1 MLSPTKAQPK
11 LIRKTKQSL
20 QQHLQHQ
27 LLLSKGEIDDN
38 DDCVI
43 IDDELAFGR
52 NRKSYEYGQVV
63 HEEEIE
69 ISDYAK
75 FRLFLARTLAMKKYH
90 QTYSTV

>member
-11 LIRKTKQSL
+11 LIRKTNQNL
-20 QQHLQHQ
+20 QQQLQHRQ
-27 LLLSKGEIDDN
+27 QVSKSKNNDDDN
-38 DDCVI
+38 CVI

-52 NRKSYEYGQVV
+52 NKKSYEYGQIV

-75 FRLFLARTLAMKKYH
+75 FRLFLARALALKKYH
-90 QTYSTV
+90 KTYVA